1 MMTLFYI
8 LLPVYV
14 AFCLWLGVRILR
26 KAGFDGWRVLVL
38 LIPAVSIIR
47 IWIFAFTRWPTLPA
61 DIKQDL

>member
-1 MMTLFYI
+1 MTSLFYI

-14 AFCLWLGVRILR
+14 AFCLWLGVRILQ
-26 KAGFDGWRVLVL
+26 KAGFDGWWVLVL
-38 LIPAVSIIR
+38 LIPVVNIFM

>member
-1 MMTLFYI
+1 MTTLFYI

-26 KAGFDGWRVLVL
+26 KAGFDGWWVLVL
-38 LIPAVSIIR
+38 LIPVVNIIM
-47 IWIFAFTRWPTLPA
+47 IWVFAFTRWPTLPA